1 MSPPYKQKD
10 QNVWL
15 GFVTAPNATRHRLI
29 KELDSS
35 LQLCSDQFSIQLIF
49 IANLAGAL
57 LCEQKK
63 IKYCFEGVLC
73 CTEALYQTGR

>member
-10 QNVWL
+10 WL
-15 GFVTAPNATRHRLI
+15 GFVTAPKATRHRLI

-49 IANLAGAL
+49 IDNLAGAL
-57 LCEQKK
+57 LCVKK
-63 IKYCFEGVLC
+63 KNIKYCIEGVFC
-73 CTEALYQTGR
+73 REAKRLIDSHS